1 MKALS
6 PLLNIGHCTVTI
18 LRMPGLPAQPT
29 IGTILQPT
37 SLQGLVGCIFSILSY
52 TQDVTRA
59 YWILKFQRILCM
71 RHFPLALAI
80 LFALY
85 TRILDF
91 VS

>member
-1 MKALS
+1 M
-6 PLLNIGHCTVTI
+6 V
-18 LRMPGLPAQPT
+18 
-29 IGTILQPT
+29 QPT
-37 SLQGLVGCIFSILSY
+37 SLQGLVGCIFSILSH

-59 YWILKFQRILCM
+59 YWVLKFQRILSM

-91 VS
+91 VSEKMPSFFCQNFFLLHSNEST